1 VSTNA
6 IRKALEYMR
15 GIALTADQ
23 SKARVEALDEVEAIE
38 KAARALTDW
47 NDTHR
52 NHRTDQQIYD
62 SSTAFGL
69 LERIAKDAP

>member
-6 IRKALEYMR
+6 IHRLIAVARKLGVTVACDDAR
-15 GIALTADQ
+15 AD
-23 SKARVEALDEVEAIE
+23 VEAIE
-38 KAARALTDW
+38 KAARSLTDW